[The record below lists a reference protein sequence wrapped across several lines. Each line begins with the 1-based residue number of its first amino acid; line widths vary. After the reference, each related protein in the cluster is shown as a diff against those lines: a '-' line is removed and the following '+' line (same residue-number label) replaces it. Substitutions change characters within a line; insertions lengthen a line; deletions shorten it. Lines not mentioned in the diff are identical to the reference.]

1 MTSLFKRFKKNL
13 PISTSKGSA
22 YYRRENVIGNYDDLK
37 KVLEAAPK
45 IPEVKTDVEI
55 TFNTIPLNDITIADL
70 KKKFDNPSF
79 VLKNENI
86 DGHMVL
92 FYKDSVAYY
101 KFLIQYHF
109 INNKFFF
116 AGNKIS
122 SMGVLNDEDK
132 QKIIG
137 RISKKY
143 LHEDFDN
150 SEGWKIKVIDPNGS
164 IIHTL
169 DDVYFHLYYLA
180 GNETTKGLIKQYA
193 GHVPEQEGPTG
204 FKESLD
210 QYI

>member
-1 MTSLFKRFKKNL
+1 
-13 PISTSKGSA
+13 
-22 YYRRENVIGNYDDLK
+22 
-37 KVLEAAPK
+37 
-45 IPEVKTDVEI
+45 
-55 TFNTIPLNDITIADL
+55 
-70 KKKFDNPSF
+70 
-79 VLKNENI
+79 
-86 DGHMVL
+86 
-92 FYKDSVAYY
+92 
-101 KFLIQYHF
+101 
-109 INNKFFF
+109 
-116 AGNKIS
+116 
-122 SMGVLNDEDK
+122 MGVLNDEDK